1 MVKRISIRSGA
12 AGLLVTASAFG
23 QFAATGAGTV
33 SVAVAAEAAIHVATA
48 TTTLSNGAGTTFN
61 TNYSGTTTLSFKLRS
76 TKTTGTAS
84 ITVRNTEF
92 AGNGPRVARA
102 ELKFTCTA
110 ASGTPCGGTKN
121 ARTAAGVA
129 VVSFAASASGA
140 HSANAGDAATVA
152 WQIVDKPRYETGT
165 YTSTATFTISAT

>member
-48 TTTLSNGAGTTFN
+48 TTTLSNGAGTTLN
-61 TNYSGTTTLSFKLRS
+61 TNYFKPRS
-76 TKTTGTAS
+76 TKATGTAS

-92 AGNGPRVARA
+92 AGNGHRVARA

-110 ASGTPCGGTKN
+110 ASGTPCSGTKN

-140 HSANAGDAATVA
+140 HSANAGDGATVA

-165 YTSTATFTISAT
+165 YTSTATFTIPATWKYTK